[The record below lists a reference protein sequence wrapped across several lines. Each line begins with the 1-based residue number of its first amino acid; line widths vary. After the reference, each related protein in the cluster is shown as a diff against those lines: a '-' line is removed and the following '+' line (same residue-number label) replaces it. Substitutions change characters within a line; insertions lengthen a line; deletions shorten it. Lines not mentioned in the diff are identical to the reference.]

1 MSENSAPVAAW
12 PAQETAVV
20 PWVSRGR
27 RGSRADRMLTQV
39 AVSLPPKIAELE
51 FIPSSTREL
60 DRAVREATALEDDA
74 ADLMAPL
81 GRFLIRIESVASSK
95 IESVEASP
103 DEYARAIGGVRSN
116 AAAVSMVA
124 AAKAVTRLVDASA
137 TVIEMPAILDAHRLL
152 MEDDPAERDYAG
164 RVRDMQNWI
173 GGSDSSPRGALYVPP
188 PGETVDG
195 YMDDLLR
202 FVNRDD
208 IHPVAQAAI
217 AHAQFE
223 SIHPFTDG
231 NGRIGR
237 ALLNSVLRRTGVSKT
252 VVIPIASALAADQ
265 NHYFGLLGRYR
276 EGDADAIVQDL
287 ALGAQVASREAA
299 KTATSFRDLPRE
311 WHAEARPRRGSAVE
325 TLVDALLE
333 NPIITAADA
342 ERIAGVE
349 TANAYRAMRR
359 LEDTGVVREV
369 TGRKRDQVW
378 AAVAVLDELD
388 DLNVRI
394 AAAIRVEREN

>member
-1 MSENSAPVAAW
+1 
-12 PAQETAVV
+12 
-20 PWVSRGR
+20 
-27 RGSRADRMLTQV
+27 MLTEV

-103 DEYARAIGGVRSN
+103 DDYARAIGGVRSN

-137 TVIEMPAILDAHRLL
+137 TAIELPAILDAHRLL

-164 RVRDMQNWI
+164 RARDMQNWI
-173 GGSDSSPRGALYVPP
+173 GGSDYSPRGALYVPP
-188 PGETVDG
+188 PGETVAD

-265 NHYFGLLGRYR
+265 NFYFGLLGRYR

-299 KTATSFRDLPRE
+299 KTAATFRGLPRE
-311 WHAEARPRRGSAVE
+311 WHAAARPRRGSAVE

-359 LEDTGVVREV
+359 LEDAGVVREV

-378 AAVAVLDELD
+378 AAIAVLDELD

-394 AAAIRVEREN
+394 AAAIRVERGN